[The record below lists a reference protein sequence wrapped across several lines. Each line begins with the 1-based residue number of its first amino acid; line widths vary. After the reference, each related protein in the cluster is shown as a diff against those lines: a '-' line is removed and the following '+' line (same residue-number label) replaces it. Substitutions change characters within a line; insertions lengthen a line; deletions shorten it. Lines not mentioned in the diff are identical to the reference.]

1 MTLDKLGKIKLLIV
15 DDDEFNRQL
24 VISLMSQ
31 VSSIEF
37 LEAEDGVGA
46 LEVLEKSEID
56 MVLLDLHMPNLN
68 GYDTLLEIKKE
79 PKYKYIPVVI
89 LTTDEQEKRKLYEL
103 GADDFLSKPYKLYEL
118 ESRIYFHIEQQ
129 RKEKSKE
136 ALEQS
141 EKVPETST
149 KIRPEPSEESTESL
163 ESCSLASVEKSQKDF
178 FYNISKMAIA
188 SEAEQLN
195 VKVVEQLTKKLAE
208 LVGYGKK
215 IANDIAA
222 ASVVRNMGA
231 LSFKERTPRLQYA
244 FSTKAQKEYEK
255 YMAVSYNLLS
265 LNIETGFVKI
275 AKKIVIQQREHFDGS
290 GFPRQRHGDQIHN
303 VVYIVALVE
312 TFNALLSQKDFYQ
325 HKIHSYEETYKILEE
340 FSGQRLHPKM
350 TKLFLNHFEYFVEIR
365 ERIINQP
372 ININSNKE
380 IIKYA

>member
-24 VISLMSQ
+24 VISLISQ
-31 VSSIEF
+31 IGCIEF
-37 LEAEDGVGA
+37 LEAEDGVVA
-46 LEVLEKSEID
+46 LKILEESEID

-68 GYDTLLEIKKE
+68 GYDTLLAIKKE

-129 RKEKSKE
+129 QKEKSKKASE
-136 ALEQS
+136 PSKKSAIQPS
-141 EKVPETST
+141 EK
-149 KIRPEPSEESTESL
+149 SEKSEKML

-178 FYNISKMAIA
+178 FYNISTLAIE
-188 SEAEQLN
+188 SEADKLN
-195 VKVVEQLTKKLAE
+195 LKVIEQLTKKLAE

-215 IANDIAA
+215 IANDIAG

-231 LSFKERTPRLQYA
+231 LSFKERTPRLQYE

-290 GFPRQRHGDQIHN
+290 GFPRQRYGEQIHN
-303 VVYIVALVE
+303 VVYIVSLVE
-312 TFNALLSQKDFYQ
+312 TFTALLSQKDFY
-325 HKIHSYEETYKILEE
+325 HDKIYSYEETYMLLEQ
-340 FSGQRLHPKM
+340 FSGQRLHPQM
-350 TKLFLNHFEYFVEIR
+350 TKLFLNHFEDFVEIR
-365 ERIINQP
+365 EKIIKQH
-372 ININSNKE
+372 ININKE